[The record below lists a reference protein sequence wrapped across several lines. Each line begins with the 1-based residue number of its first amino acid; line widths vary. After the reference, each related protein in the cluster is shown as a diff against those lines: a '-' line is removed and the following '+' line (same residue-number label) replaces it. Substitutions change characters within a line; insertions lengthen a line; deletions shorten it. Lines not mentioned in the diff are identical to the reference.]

1 MSEDMRKL
9 INIVESYRNV
19 LNEARIEDNP
29 DVKYELAG
37 ATKAKTAAEEFSK
50 ITAFISGKTSEL
62 FTKLAKKFSEI
73 DRLTKRIQQLRDEV
87 NQEAKDQIDA
97 LFNAEDEVYT
107 RYIETVS
114 LSITMSK
121 AIEEQRTQTSNL
133 NVDAFITD
141 VLALVG
147 EDLQPTVEKLLE
159 QHTKI
164 STKIRAAQQGR
175 VSVKIPESTLNES
188 DVLAKVSN
196 FVKGFA
202 AKVMRWAEGYDSKLS
217 NIAKRYNLH

>member
-133 NVDAFITD
+133 NVDAFITSD
-141 VLALVG
+141 LKYHNFYEADNKAILLDIGHYESEQFTKTLLVAY
-147 EDLQPTVEKLLE
+147 LIK
-159 QHTKI
+159 
-164 STKIRAAQQGR
+164 
-175 VSVKIPESTLNES
+175 KIP
-188 DVLAKVSN
+188 N
-196 FVKGFA
+196 FAIV
-202 AKVMRWAEGYDSKLS
+202 LS
-217 NIAKRYNLH
+217 NTNTNPVKYL